1 MLEAAPKRTC
11 LEVASGVG
19 TGKDLK
25 EGRGSLPRCPLHEDC
40 LPVSSHIGEGT
51 PRTAAAPQRPAAT
64 TGPFPFPHELW
75 LAPDSGGNSSVLP
88 GSPVHDI
95 GSHLRIC
102 LEEIDFQGPL
112 CGSCLKLLLAVV
124 RRRLRKNMAGAFYVR
139 KGKGRVHWKRQVS
152 SRGPS
157 SSHFLILSLQR
168 NDEPTTP
175 KSNPHHAVSLRRA
188 PKTVRHC
195 WTRRLHTLQ
204 WMYGCE
210 LSGDGSKGG
219 YMQFGYDG
227 SDYLSLDKEHLRW
240 TAADAKA
247 QLTKRK
253 WEAEP
258 AEGQRWKAYLEET
271 CIEWLR
277 RYLEYGKETLQQR
290 REPPVVKVTRH
301 ESPMEDT
308 ETLVCRAH
316 GFYPKEIDATWT
328 KDGQSWEHETFRRR
342 VAPNPDGTYYVWLCI
357 DIDPEE
363 RGRYR
368 CRVDHAGLSQPLVL
382 AWEGPVGNVWIIV
395 GVVAGAL
402 VLLLV
407 VAIIIIVMMSLRR
420 APRRHCWTR
429 RKSPAQFALR
439 EDLLL
444 ALVSYGALSCLSPSN
459 SVSNSGLELGRPVV
473 SVEFGLLEFPIQ
485 IVLIDLKCANRVQWK

>member
-1 MLEAAPKRTC
+1 
-11 LEVASGVG
+11 
-19 TGKDLK
+19 
-25 EGRGSLPRCPLHEDC
+25 
-40 LPVSSHIGEGT
+40 
-51 PRTAAAPQRPAAT
+51 
-64 TGPFPFPHELW
+64 
-75 LAPDSGGNSSVLP
+75 
-88 GSPVHDI
+88 
-95 GSHLRIC
+95 
-102 LEEIDFQGPL
+102 
-112 CGSCLKLLLAVV
+112 
-124 RRRLRKNMAGAFYVR
+124 
-139 KGKGRVHWKRQVS
+139 
-152 SRGPS
+152 
-157 SSHFLILSLQR
+157 
-168 NDEPTTP
+168 
-175 KSNPHHAVSLRRA
+175 
-188 PKTVRHC
+188 
-195 WTRRLHTLQ
+195 
-204 WMYGCE
+204 MYGCE

-382 AWEGPVGNVWIIV
+382 AWEGPVGERRLGGGEGAGWALEVV
-395 GVVAGAL
+395 EGVILGRTAGRL
-402 VLLLV
+402 VPG
-407 VAIIIIVMMSLRR
+407 R
-420 APRRHCWTR
+420 
-429 RKSPAQFALR
+429 
-439 EDLLL
+439 
-444 ALVSYGALSCLSPSN
+444 SC
-459 SVSNSGLELGRPVV
+459 SVSALGCPKLDRCRWPCDAFFNTSHAGLNS
-473 SVEFGLLEFPIQ
+473 
-485 IVLIDLKCANRVQWK
+485 